1 MTDHL
6 SFECP
11 HCRRPVDV
19 KEERL
24 GGNIDCPHCDHAFQ
38 ANAPL
43 GRLLSDNPGTGTAT
57 GSAEQTLRVVRP
69 VLFRQNIALTAI
81 AAVLLIGSVIGL
93 VLRLLGRNLL
103 GMDGNALLAVSLLAG
118 LIAIAFVTRRV
129 LNSLSTSLTIT
140 SSRSILR
147 RGILS
152 SSTSEVQH
160 DDIRNI
166 RADRSTLERLLNYGD
181 ISISSSGQDDFEIVV
196 HDVPDPEGVLKIIR
210 SRQSS
215 RR

>member
-6 SFECP
+6 TFECP
-11 HCRRPVDV
+11 HCRQPVDV

-24 GGNIDCPHCDHAFQ
+24 GGNVDCPHCDHTFQ
-38 ANAPL
+38 ASAPL
-43 GRLLSDNPGTGTAT
+43 GRLMSSDPAAGEAA
-57 GSAEQTLRVVRP
+57 GSAEQTLHVVRP
-69 VLFRQNIALTAI
+69 VVFRQNIALSAI
-81 AAVLLIGSVIGL
+81 AAVLLTGSIIGL
-93 VLRLLGRNLL
+93 VMRLLGRNLL
-103 GMDGNALLAVSLLAG
+103 GIDGTVLLALSLLAG
-118 LIAIAFVTRRV
+118 LIALAFVSRRV

-152 SSTSEVQH
+152 ASTSEVQH

-181 ISISSSGQDDFEIVV
+181 IAISSSGQDDFEIVV
-196 HDVPDPEGVLKIIR
+196 HNIPDPEGVLKLIR

-215 RR
+215 HH